1 MTNLAE
7 IFSAPFNW
15 CDRRCERC
23 PFSRDCPVWRA
34 ESQRRWVNAAHG
46 GDPDDWDVV
55 PEDVAEDMRAALGQ
69 LLDIAAAEGIDL
81 DTPLPPARIVL
92 DAVKLRRAGTA
103 LATSIAELGR
113 ERGSGGQARR
123 ARSHSHGLGP
133 QGNSHCFLLERLAP
147 ERCVGR
153 GRGAERASRRATDTP
168 GA

>member
-103 LATSIAELGR
+103 LATSIAELGESVAPAAKR
-113 ERGSGGQARR
+113 DELVRTATVL
-123 ARSHSHGLGP
+123 GLKATRIA
-133 QGNSHCFLLERLAP
+133 FLLERRAP

-153 GRGAERASRRATDTP
+153 GRGAERASRR
-168 GA
+168 